1 MFELF
6 ASVGGFG
13 FFVLMMFI
21 IAVGVVSAEFDSIV
35 GAVGTFVFLAGT
47 MVFMGHWP
55 SASTLWENLLMIVA
69 GIFAYI
75 GVGLAY
81 GVWYRYAGWLKTKKD
96 YIQVEYNKFV
106 VEYKKRNNGDYP
118 SNDEFRD
125 SSHYKFFTP
134 LYNAD
139 RIATWVALWPWAVFW
154 DLCHK
159 PIRFVYNTA
168 YDIAA
173 KALESVSRR
182 ISDKII
188 DDVIDK
194 K

>member
-6 ASVGGFG
+6 ASIGGFG
-13 FFVLMMFI
+13 FFIVMVLVI
-21 IAVGVVSAEFDSIV
+21 VAGVISAEFDSII
-35 GAVGTFVFLAGT
+35 GAVATFVFLAGVA
-47 MVFMGHWP
+47 VFMGYWP
-55 SASTLWENLLMIVA
+55 SMTTIAENLLMIFA
-69 GIFAYI
+69 GLVAYI
-75 GVGLAY
+75 VVGLVY
-81 GVWYRYAGWLKTKKD
+81 GVWYRYAGWLKSRKGSIQNEYERFVVQYTKK
-96 YIQVEYNKFV
+96 
-106 VEYKKRNNGDYP
+106 NNGEYP

-125 SSHYKFFTP
+125 SSYYSRYTP

-139 RIATWVALWPWAVFW
+139 KIATWVALWPWAGFW

-173 KALESVSRR
+173 KALVSVSRR

-188 DDVIDK
+188 SDVIDK

>member
-1 MFELF
+1 MFELL

-13 FFVLMMFI
+13 FFVVMMFI
-21 IAVGVVSAEFDSIV
+21 IAVGVASAEFDSIF
-35 GAVGTFVFLAGT
+35 GAVGTFVVLAGT
-47 MVFMGHWP
+47 MVFMDYWP

-69 GIFAYI
+69 GIFVYI

-81 GVWYRYAGWLKTKKD
+81 AVWYRYAGWLKSRKD
-96 YIQVEYNKFV
+96 FIQEEYNKFV
-106 VEYKKRNNGDYP
+106 AEYTKKRNGDYP

-125 SSHYKFFTP
+125 SYRYEIFTP

-139 RIATWVALWPWAVFW
+139 KIATWVALWPWAVFW

-159 PIRFVYNTA
+159 PFRFVYNTA
-168 YDIAA
+168 YDLAA
-173 KALESVSRR
+173 KALASVSRQV
-182 ISDKII
+182 SDKII
-188 DDVIDK
+188 NDVIDK

>member
-13 FFVLMMFI
+13 FFVLMMFV
-21 IAVGVVSAEFDSIV
+21 IAVGVVSAEFDSIL
-35 GAVGTFVFLAGT
+35 GAMATFIFLAGAT
-47 MVFMGHWP
+47 MIMGYWP
-55 SASTLWENLLMIVA
+55 SMPTVAENLFM
-69 GIFAYI
+69 IFAGLIAYI
-75 GVGLAY
+75 VVGLVY
-81 GVWYRYAGWLKTKKD
+81 GVWYRYAGWLKSRKD
-96 YIQVEYNKFV
+96 SIQVEYNRFV
-106 VEYKKRNNGDYP
+106 GEYKKKNNGDYP
-118 SNDEFRD
+118 SNDEFRG
-125 SSHYKFFTP
+125 SSHYELFTP

-159 PIRFVYNTA
+159 PIRFVYNAA

-173 KALESVSRR
+173 KALASVSRR

-188 DDVIDK
+188 DDAIDK

>member
-13 FFVLMMFI
+13 FFVVMMFI
-21 IAVGVVSAEFDSIV
+21 IAVGVISAESDSVV
-35 GAVGTFVFLAGT
+35 GAVVTFVFLAGT

-55 SASTLWENLLMIVA
+55 SASTLWENLLMIAA
-69 GIFAYI
+69 GMIAYI
-75 GVGLAY
+75 GIGLVY
-81 GVWYRYAGWLKTKKD
+81 GVLYRYAGWLKTEKV
-96 YIQVEYNKFV
+96 YVQVEYKRFV
-106 VEYKKRNNGDYP
+106 SEYTKKNNGDYP

-125 SSHYKFFTP
+125 SSHYEPFTP

-139 RIATWVALWPWAVFW
+139 RIAIWVVLWPWAVFW

-173 KALESVSRR
+173 KALASVSRR

>member
-13 FFVLMMFI
+13 FFIVMMLVV
-21 IAVGVVSAEFDSIV
+21 AVGVVSAEFDSVLGVIV
-35 GAVGTFVFLAGT
+35 TFVVLAGT
-47 MVFMGHWP
+47 MVFMGYWP
-55 SASTLWENLLMIVA
+55 SVSTLWENLLMIAA

-75 GVGLAY
+75 GIGLVY
-81 GVWYRYAGWLKTKKD
+81 GVLYRYAGWLKSRKD
-96 YIQVEYNKFV
+96 SIQVDYNRFV
-106 VEYKKRNNGDYP
+106 AEYKKKNNGDYP

-125 SSHYKFFTP
+125 SFHYETFTP

-139 RIATWVALWPWAVFW
+139 KIATWVSLWPWAVFW

-168 YDIAA
+168 YDIAV
-173 KALESVSRR
+173 KALASVSRR

-188 DDVIDK
+188 DDVVDK